1 MAKYIITGG
10 NKLHGRIRISGNK
23 NAILPCMAAALLTE
37 EEVTLRN
44 VPRISDVDILSRLL
58 EWVGARVERGED
70 WIKITSPKIRRTDL
84 PQDLVSKLR
93 ASILLVGALI
103 GRIGKVEFTHPG
115 GDVIGRRDIDR
126 HLNGFTQL
134 GCKVQTHDRKYK
146 VKQTSDGKD
155 EVRIFVDM
163 VTVTGTENLIMAS
176 ARREGKTVIRNAAAE
191 PHVVNLC
198 QMLVK
203 MGVEI
208 EGIGT
213 STLAVKGKKV
223 LKGAEFTI
231 DSDYIEFGTYAIAA
245 AVTGGEIEI
254 ENCSGLDLDPIIWP
268 MVRMGLSIKAN
279 KQVIKISSRNLVAI
293 RQLITNVWPGFPTDL
308 MSVVI
313 VLATQSRGISLLHD
327 WVHDSRMFFVDK
339 LITMGANIT
348 IADPYRVV
356 VYGSTRLY
364 GRNLETPDI
373 RAGMALVLAALTAR
387 GQSTINRAELIERGY
402 DDVISKLTSLGADI
416 QRLE

>member
-103 GRIGKVEFTHPG
+103 DRIGKVEFTHPG

-146 VKQTSDGKD
+146 VKQTSDGNN
-155 EVRIFVDM
+155 IFSHLKIWVGRQNKFN
-163 VTVTGTENLIMAS
+163 TRQSLRFTQNLNTFK
-176 ARREGKTVIRNAAAE
+176 EGR
-191 PHVVNLC
+191 
-198 QMLVK
+198 
-203 MGVEI
+203 G
-208 EGIGT
+208 
-213 STLAVKGKKV
+213 
-223 LKGAEFTI
+223 
-231 DSDYIEFGTYAIAA
+231 
-245 AVTGGEIEI
+245 
-254 ENCSGLDLDPIIWP
+254 
-268 MVRMGLSIKAN
+268 N
-279 KQVIKISSRNLVAI
+279 KL
-293 RQLITNVWPGFPTDL
+293 P
-308 MSVVI
+308 
-313 VLATQSRGISLLHD
+313 
-327 WVHDSRMFFVDK
+327 
-339 LITMGANIT
+339 
-348 IADPYRVV
+348 
-356 VYGSTRLY
+356 
-364 GRNLETPDI
+364 
-373 RAGMALVLAALTAR
+373 
-387 GQSTINRAELIERGY
+387 
-402 DDVISKLTSLGADI
+402 
-416 QRLE
+416 